1 MRTARVVI
9 HQRESFGTRY
19 RITACGK
26 NRERAPARRNR
37 AMPVLACEKRGT
49 SGVFWRITLSE
60 RGLLQ
65 TATDATESK
74 QATPWESV
82 GVSRGGNEVLATDTG
97 GDAEKKGTTEDAKD
111 RDECVDDAQR
121 SGSSAAMNDLGR
133 SPCAIAGSDEPLLVW
148 PSWSLDKPS
157 GDVNLTGSDGLD
169 ESAFTPNL
177 QRISLHQGAQG
188 NGKLR
193 SKLARTSRCARITL
207 AAS

>member
-9 HQRESFGTRY
+9 HQRD
-19 RITACGK
+19 ILWNALQD
-26 NRERAPARRNR
+26 NRVRQKPRARAGAPKPGDAGARMRKTWDVRRFLEDQAVGARFIANSNRRNR
-37 AMPVLACEKRGT
+37 K
-49 SGVFWRITLSE
+49 
-60 RGLLQ
+60 Q
-65 TATDATESK
+65 TGDAV
-74 QATPWESV
+74 ESV
-82 GVSRGGNEVLATDTG
+82 GMSRGGNEVLATDTG
-97 GDAEKKGTTEDAKD
+97 DDAEKKGTTEDAKD

-121 SGSSAAMNDLGR
+121 SGSGAAMNDLGR

-177 QRISLHQGAQG
+177 QRISLQKNAQG
-188 NGKLR
+188 RGKLR